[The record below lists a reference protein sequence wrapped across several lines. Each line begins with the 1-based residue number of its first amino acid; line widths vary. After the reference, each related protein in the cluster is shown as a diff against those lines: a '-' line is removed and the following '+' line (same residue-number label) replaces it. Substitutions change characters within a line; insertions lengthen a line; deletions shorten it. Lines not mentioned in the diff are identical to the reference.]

1 MGLTI
6 AAGPA
11 FNGGFANRAA
21 RAGSRV
27 AMCFIRWT
35 DLCYGVVLMHRLLVL
50 AAIFGL
56 AVAVPGSADEKNAG
70 GQAKKEF
77 KATCPVSGKDAVR
90 DQSVAY
96 KEKKVYFCCGNC
108 KAAYE
113 KDPAKYAQKANWQ
126 LVQTRQFV
134 QTKCPLSGGAVD
146 KAQSVEIGGVK
157 VSFCCDMCKGK
168 ASAATGD
175 DQVAMVFADGPFAK
189 AFEARKPGEGKKKKA
204 E

>member
-1 MGLTI
+1 
-6 AAGPA
+6 
-11 FNGGFANRAA
+11 
-21 RAGSRV
+21 V
-27 AMCFIRWT
+27 AVVLIRWT
-35 DLCYGVVLMHRLLVL
+35 DRLFCFGVVLMHRLLVF

-56 AVAVPGSADEKNAG
+56 AVAVPGAADEKKAE

-113 KDPAKYAQKANWQ
+113 KEPEKFTGKANWQ

-134 QTKCPLSGGAVD
+134 QTKCPLSGGDVD
-146 KAQSVEIGGVK
+146 KKKSVEVGGVK
-157 VSFCCDMCKGK
+157 VAFCCDMCKGK

-189 AFEARKPGEGKKKKA
+189 AFEARTPGEGKKKQAK
-204 E
+204 